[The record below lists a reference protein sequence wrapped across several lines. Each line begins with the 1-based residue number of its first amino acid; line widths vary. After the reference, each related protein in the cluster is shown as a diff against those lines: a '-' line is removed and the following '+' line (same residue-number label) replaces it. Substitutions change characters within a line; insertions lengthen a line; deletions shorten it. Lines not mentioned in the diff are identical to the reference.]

1 MAKNET
7 EKIDF
12 FVKTTNEKQNN
23 STTKTADDTIKI
35 SSVNTVAPAL
45 NTTKSFIKVLNPN
58 DPNYKK
64 RIILNA
70 RGTRYE
76 VLMRIF
82 DKYPQSRL
90 GKIKKLIE
98 IGDNNRSNNDLID
111 LCDDFDLGK
120 SEFYF
125 NRDPYILNF
134 VINFYEDSKIHYDD
148 KICSK
153 FFLHEIKY
161 WGLNEFLFDNDCKCQ
176 INFFIQRE
184 ECSENSENQEKV
196 IDDIYNKENFGC
208 FLPKIREYIWGI
220 IDRPAD
226 PSITKVIR
234 PNVKYI
240 LNFLIN

>member
-7 EKIDF
+7 AKIELFVKTSNEKVNLNKENSINNISKNNDHKNESPPLQPQKQVV
-12 FVKTTNEKQNN
+12 VKTTN
-23 STTKTADDTIKI
+23 T
-35 SSVNTVAPAL
+35 
-45 NTTKSFIKVLNPN
+45 N

-82 DKYPQSRL
+82 DKHPESRL
-90 GKIKKLIE
+90 GKIKSLIE
-98 IGDNNRSNNDLID
+98 KSGNNRSNNDLND
-111 LCDDFDLGK
+111 LCDDFDLSK
-120 SEFYF
+120 LEFYF

-134 VINFYEDSKIHYDD
+134 VLNFYEDNKIHYDD

-176 INFFIQRE
+176 INFVIQRE

-196 IDDIYNKENFGC
+196 IDDLYNKENFGC
-208 FLPKIREYIWGI
+208 ILPKIREYIWGI

-226 PSITKVIR
+226 PTITKVILQ
-234 PNVKYI
+234 I
-240 LNFLIN
+240 LNIF

>member
-23 STTKTADDTIKI
+23 STTKNADDTIKI
-35 SSVNTVAPAL
+35 SSVKNDSNTVAPAL
-45 NTTKSFIKVLNPN
+45 NTTKSFIKVPNPK

-70 RGTRYE
+70 RGTKYE

-98 IGDNNRSNNDLID
+98 IGDNNRSNNDLND

-134 VINFYEDSKIHYDD
+134 VINFYEDNKIHYDD

-176 INFFIQRE
+176 INFVIQRE

-196 IDDIYNKENFGC
+196 IDDLYNKENFGC
-208 FLPKIREYIWGI
+208 ILPKIREYIWGI

-226 PSITKVIR
+226 PTITKVILQ
-234 PNVKYI
+234 I
-240 LNFLIN
+240 LNIF